1 MKLGVPFGQD
11 KTTGEWKD
19 VAEVERGLACGC
31 ICPSCHLPLSAHQGD
46 EREWHFT
53 HHTRNTPKVEIVDCE
68 FSFEVSVRMMIHQL
82 LREGASLKL
91 PAYFKPVSVP
101 KVLREQF
108 PPEVMVFKELELKG
122 SAGVKLTV
130 DADFCGHKVDAL
142 YEFNKA
148 SLVIYLEYRG
158 RKCQL
163 EKLSLQEL
171 NTGVATLNIDAL
183 STFFYHQ
190 PMVETGK
197 LGTARA
203 QLLGWLQTSI
213 KAKDWYYHPRE
224 KACIAKRDE
233 DINKAL
239 KEPTTGSHVLPIPAH
254 QQLKCQCL
262 GCGKMFM
269 GIRNKVNPCPDCQTH
284 LYVTDR

>member
-101 KVLREQF
+101 KVLREQS
-108 PPEVMVFKELELKG
+108 PAQVMVFKELELNG
-122 SAGVKLTV
+122 PAAVKLTV

-163 EKLSLQEL
+163 ERRLLHEL

-190 PMVETGK
+190 PMVEAGK
-197 LGTARA
+197 LGIARA

-224 KACIAKRDE
+224 KACTAKRDE

-239 KEPTTGSHVLPIPAH
+239 KEPTTGSNVLPIPAH
-254 QQLKCQCL
+254 QLLKCQCL

-284 LYVTDR
+284 LYVTER